1 MPVAFGSRTRT
12 TGLGRTI
19 ASTSRPAVAR
29 VPALIA
35 SSGGCPRTVSGLL
48 DAFRVGDGVYLI
60 RESVRLVMQELI
72 DVEATE
78 FTVRTA
84 PIAEWA
90 MIAT

>member
-1 MPVAFGSRTRT
+1 M
-12 TGLGRTI
+12 
-19 ASTSRPAVAR
+19 
-29 VPALIA
+29 
-35 SSGGCPRTVSGLL
+35 SGLL
-48 DAFRVGDGVYLI
+48 DAFRVGDGVELI

-78 FTVRTA
+78 FTARTA